1 MKHTVENADTVNKI
15 ASLDKSLH
23 LKVNEDDVEKLVEY
37 AKDFFSCFIF
47 QTLLYLYL
55 TYVFLYII

>member
-23 LKVNEDDVEKLVEY
+23 LKVNEDDVEKLEY
-37 AKDFFSCFIF
+37 AKHFFSCFIF
-47 QTLLYLYL
+47 HTLLYLYL
-55 TYVFLYII
+55 TYVFL